1 MVMRRTRL
9 DYYMLSGVPTKTQG
23 SVENMLDR
31 TNSPSADRIAGIVAE
46 LLAKRAVARPVG
58 RDDDLREL
66 LTSMDM
72 VNLMLTV
79 EASFDLKLPDR
90 AMTPANFRSIAT
102 IETLVATLLP

>member
-1 MVMRRTRL
+1 
-9 DYYMLSGVPTKTQG
+9 
-23 SVENMLDR
+23 MLDR
-31 TNSPSADRIAGIVAE
+31 TNSPSGDRIVDIVAE
-46 LLAKRAVARPVG
+46 LLAKRSVTRPVG

-102 IETLVATLLP
+102 IDALVESVRRVG